1 MKTGRSLRELFS
13 FPGFVAAATLKGE
26 FGDPKMRIVSLRRR
40 KKQRCARTAAIA
52 AAAATTN
59 ACSVPATRS
68 EEHTSELQSL
78 MRTSYAVF
86 CLKKNPHKKEQLPSL
101 HLLLHVLTSRL

>member
-1 MKTGRSLRELFS
+1 MEVGMEVWDMFFVMVRRPPRSTRTDTLFPYPTLFRSS

-59 ACSVPATRS
+59 ACSVPATCVWQVGIFTLSSS
-68 EEHTSELQSL
+68 EIG
-78 MRTSYAVF
+78 RA
-86 CLKKNPHKKEQLPSL
+86 
-101 HLLLHVLTSRL
+101 HV